1 MFGIKIA
8 SFLIVLTTLVL
19 GGVQLKTTLLN
30 DILHDLQEDE
40 KKAVEAV
47 ALYPEKERNIILEV
61 GNMNWRE
68 NLMRIFAIVL
78 ELRPKRRQW
87 NNSRRLLI
95 KNKTHENKK

>member
-30 DILHDLQEDE
+30 DILHDLSEDE
-40 KKAVEAV
+40 QKAVEAV

-61 GNMNWRE
+61 ASYPE
-68 NLMRIFAIVL
+68 VL
-78 ELRPKRRQW
+78 VRMQNIR
-87 NNSRRLLI
+87 
-95 KNKTHENKK
+95 KNTVMLTDFQKK